1 MQSEGKNKNDIFY
14 LIVLVLTLI
23 TMAVGITFTF
33 LSLETKDKE
42 DSTKIKT
49 GTLSISYVDGDA
61 ISGIG
66 LIPRDEPT
74 FNTDFA
80 VYKKRFSIRS
90 NGTLDQSL
98 DIYLNVTKNDFK
110 DGNLKYSLYNSENR
124 KISTGSIPS
133 SGNVLIA
140 KDDYLKN
147 NFTNNYTILI
157 WLQNT
162 DDNQEYEED
171 SIFVGGF
178 DITANQVKYK

>member
-1 MQSEGKNKNDIFY
+1 M
-14 LIVLVLTLI
+14 
-23 TMAVGITFTF
+23 
-33 LSLETKDKE
+33 
-42 DSTKIKT
+42 
-49 GTLSISYVDGDA
+49 
-61 ISGIG
+61 
-66 LIPRDEPT
+66 
-74 FNTDFA
+74 
-80 VYKKRFSIRS
+80 
-90 NGTLDQSL
+90 
-98 DIYLNVTKNDFK
+98 NVTKNDFK

-133 SGNVLIA
+133 NGNVLIA

-178 DITANQVKYK
+178 DITANQIKYK

>member
-1 MQSEGKNKNDIFY
+1 MMNPEISIQFFYHIIKNGSVILSNLPKELLPEVDTCLAESKLLSCKVRGVLKRQKKLPIEDGFVY
-14 LIVLVLTLI
+14 LCTYD
-23 TMAVGITFTF
+23 T
-33 LSLETKDKE
+33 S
-42 DSTKIKT
+42 
-49 GTLSISYVDGDA
+49 
-61 ISGIG
+61 
-66 LIPRDEPT
+66 
-74 FNTDFA
+74 
-80 VYKKRFSIRS
+80 
-90 NGTLDQSL
+90 
-98 DIYLNVTKNDFK
+98 VTKNDFK

-140 KDDYLKN
+140 KNDYLKN

-171 SIFVGGF
+171 STFVGGF